1 MGTWCQWEYGIPKL
15 GLELRSGFGA
25 LEQLPGTDFQGF
37 LREIS
42 GDLKDVLVT
51 QNSPSP
57 YTSGFTQET
66 PLISQEF
73 SKHHK
78 GKVEA
83 GQGTHHL
90 FTEDVPLYGKAH
102 QGMKQKSVGGKGR
115 EYLLAQQDRFYPLK
129 NPIFLVTT
137 TEANSVY
144 FVLNDCW
151 KTFQKYCYSQDRKVD
166 FWMLLLFN
174 NLYLNY
180 IFGSSSEKFF
190 IPVRLR

>member
-1 MGTWCQWEYGIPKL
+1 MCWSHKIHPFSTRVVLHKRPLSYPKNSQTTIKEKWKQDR
-15 GLELRSGFGA
+15 ELITC
-25 LEQLPGTDFQGF
+25 L
-37 LREIS
+37 
-42 GDLKDVLVT
+42 LKMFH
-51 QNSPSP
+51 SMK
-57 YTSGFTQET
+57 
-66 PLISQEF
+66 
-73 SKHHK
+73 KHIK
-78 GKVEA
+78 EWNRRVE
-83 GQGTHHL
+83 
-90 FTEDVPLYGKAH
+90 
-102 QGMKQKSVGGKGR
+102 GKGR
-115 EYLLAQQDRFYPLK
+115 EHLLAQQDRFYPLK
-129 NPIFLVTT
+129 NPIFLVTA